1 MRRRFIAFLVLVIS
15 TVLVIFGNFR
25 SAYTGIHG
33 GLEFSN
39 GRQYVYRISDSDEEK
54 LVDMKEAADE
64 MARRLKFAGVSY
76 YDVEIEGEDQIRVTF
91 TGTSASDAEHIRTL
105 LSFNATFTLATTD
118 DEQYAEGD
126 EIFEGAKARI
136 EYRNQYPIFVVP
148 VSNTSKVDI
157 IAEHARTL
165 KKDATEGG
173 EENKNEIDYSM
184 LVLWANKQEGDDFQ
198 SAMDPNN
205 ENYAKIQEKVLMT
218 FSSAE
223 EDLYYN
229 DDHTEI
235 CRVVN
240 IDQDENGN
248 ISAAAVKK
256 ASIEAQ
262 RAVNYFNAGS
272 LDYDVDFLY
281 STPVS
286 ASVEQLI
293 LYGDNAAINWS
304 SKVLIGTLVGMALIA
319 IILAIYYRLN
329 AIVACVTT
337 AASLLGSLFIFNL
350 FGVEFSIGALVG
362 LLVIGALGLFSNLYY
377 FESLK
382 NELYRGRTV
391 KKANAEAAKRTLLP
405 ALDASVL
412 VLLASLIT
420 FFVGE
425 PLIKPFAVMAAIG
438 SVMNLLFAL
447 LGTKGLMWLLCNDT
461 WMQGKKHLLGVQ
473 NDLIPDTQKEEKQKC
488 FGPFANQD
496 FTKKSKRV
504 GIISGII
511 AIIGIICTVTFTYT
525 IGTFNYGDTY
535 ETSTRIQVIVEDD
548 SDINN
553 IDTIAAELTELGF
566 ECGDL
571 TTATGVDPDDDEI
584 NYNYYVIEVKELPS
598 TDNEEIFGD
607 NSPYLIYD
615 ENGEL
620 NVNETLEMFLSE
632 HYHATDSTAQISIMT
647 ITPTGH
653 QLNVGLVGLA
663 FAAGILLSAIYMTI
677 RYGISKTLS
686 AVGISALSGFLTIA
700 LFIILRLTFMDIA
713 ALGLL
718 AVMNMSLLTSVFLF
732 AREKEMSRETQ
743 EDQKVTTVK
752 AISSAFA
759 PMSTLTLCVAFASI
773 SLLAFG
779 PAMYQYVFLM
789 MILGIVISL
798 ALNTVLLG
806 PVFSYLRARILKV
819 RQRLASSEKVKERK
833 KKARKHR
840 VEKMEKEKKSSNE
853 PEESIFIGIN
863 D

>member
-25 SAYTGIHG
+25 SAYTGIRG

-39 GRQYVYRISDSDEEK
+39 GRQYVYRISQDDEEN
-54 LVDMKEAADE
+54 LVDMEKAADE
-64 MARRLKFAGVSY
+64 MERRLKFAGVSY
-76 YDVEIEGEDQIRVTF
+76 YDVEVEGEDQIRVTF

-148 VSNTSKVDI
+148 ISNTTKVDI

-165 KKDATEGG
+165 KSESTG
-173 EENKNEIDYSM
+173 EDDENQIDYSM

-223 EDLYYN
+223 ADLYYN

-240 IDQDENGN
+240 IDQDESGN
-248 ISAAAVKK
+248 ISAAAVRK
-256 ASIEAQ
+256 ASVEAQ

-272 LDYDVDFLY
+272 LDYDVDFLF

-293 LYGDNAAINWS
+293 LYGNNAAINWN
-304 SKVLIGTLVGMALIA
+304 SKILIGSLVGMLLVALIV
-319 IILAIYYRLN
+319 AIYYRLN
-329 AIVACVTT
+329 AIVACTTT
-337 AASLLGSLFIFNL
+337 AASLLASLFIFNV
-350 FGVEFSIGALVG
+350 FGVEFSIGALLG

-438 SVMNLLFAL
+438 SVMNLIFAL

-461 WMQGKKHLLGVQ
+461 WMQGKKNLLGVQ
-473 NDLIPDTQKEEKQKC
+473 NDLIPDTQNEEKQKY

-496 FTKKSKRV
+496 FTKKSKKV
-504 GIISGII
+504 GIVSVLI
-511 AIIGIICTVTFTYT
+511 AIIGIVCTVSFAFT
-525 IGTFNYGDTY
+525 IGTFNYGDAY
-535 ETSTRIQVIVEDD
+535 ETSTRIQIVVEKD

-553 IDTIAAELTELGF
+553 IDTIASELKDFGF
-566 ECGDL
+566 KCGEL

-584 NYNYYVIEVKELPS
+584 TYNYYVIEIKKLPS

-607 NSPYLIYD
+607 DSPYVVYD
-615 ENGEL
+615 EKGKI
-620 NVNETLEMFLSE
+620 NVNATLETYLSE
-632 HYHATDSTAQISIMT
+632 HYHATDSTAQVNVMT
-647 ITPTGH
+647 VKPTGH
-653 QLNVGLVGLA
+653 RLNVGFVGLA
-663 FAAGILLSAIYMTI
+663 FAAGILLSAVYMTI
-677 RYGISKTLS
+677 RYGLSKALS

-700 LFIILRLTFMDIA
+700 LFIILRLTFTDIA

-718 AVMNMSLLTSVFLF
+718 VVMDMSLLTSVFLF
-732 AREKEMSRETQ
+732 AKEKEMMRESQ
-743 EDQKVTTVK
+743 EDAKTIVVK

-779 PAMYQYVFLM
+779 PATYEFVFLM
-789 MILGIVISL
+789 MILGMVISL
-798 ALNTVLLG
+798 ALNTILLG
-806 PVFSYLRARILKV
+806 PIFSYFRTRFAHM
-819 RQRLASSEKVKERK
+819 RQRIAESDKVKERK